1 MSTHSTRLKH
11 INYLAE
17 YHTHINL
24 AGEDNQALD
33 NPLLSGPSH
42 ISCIPESNDDDEM
55 MISELWT
62 PIIRDNLVIYE
73 EEEEGDPL
81 ESLLQA
87 LSSQDSISCE
97 LPRFAAGTSSEL
109 PDDVQE
115 DDEEDKDEV
124 LAWAK
129 AIGAPN
135 VPALNTLKKVQASIE
150 GMIGDPTEKVVSGSG
165 TIFYINNIAQA
176 IAKDFSNPI
185 TRFAMTEYPQDGQK
199 CMSELRNGRKWL
211 VDLPRELLTATAH
224 VNNKLYFVGEL
235 LMCRDGGPP
244 IDILFALGHMVQE
257 TTDGFVAGEM
267 AVIPT
272 SNFKETFED
281 LRDAG
286 YLACGF
292 SECSKSYE
300 AQMPHPQREFANGHM
315 IYGVPLIIFLD
326 DVSGNISKQWN
337 KHHAIYMSNALLPRK
352 MIEKEFCTR
361 FVTSSPHASPMELVK
376 ALKDSIGQVPSSSV

>member
-1 MSTHSTRLKH
+1 
-11 INYLAE
+11 
-17 YHTHINL
+17 
-24 AGEDNQALD
+24 
-33 NPLLSGPSH
+33 
-42 ISCIPESNDDDEM
+42 
-55 MISELWT
+55 
-62 PIIRDNLVIYE
+62 
-73 EEEEGDPL
+73 
-81 ESLLQA
+81 
-87 LSSQDSISCE
+87 
-97 LPRFAAGTSSEL
+97 
-109 PDDVQE
+109 
-115 DDEEDKDEV
+115 
-124 LAWAK
+124 
-129 AIGAPN
+129 
-135 VPALNTLKKVQASIE
+135 
-150 GMIGDPTEKVVSGSG
+150 MIGDPTEKVVSGSG

-376 ALKDSIGQVPSSSV
+376 ALKDSIGQAGTPRTPGKTKSHINEQIRLTSLHGAADKLKTQKSTTGVNDSMCRKALQAIVELGKAMYAGKHPGSSGMEKEDVQKKLENEVNRVVEAYGINPLIGMPGVDIHQDTPTEILHTVLLGVVKYFWGQTAHILDKKKTFSHRGQAPCELAV